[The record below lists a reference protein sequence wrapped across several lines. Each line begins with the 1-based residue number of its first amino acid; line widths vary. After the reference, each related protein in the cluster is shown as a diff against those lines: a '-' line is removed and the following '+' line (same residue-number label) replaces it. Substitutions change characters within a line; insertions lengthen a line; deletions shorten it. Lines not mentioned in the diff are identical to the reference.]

1 MYAIRRAIIGT
12 KIPGLTRQL
21 STATSTSSASTVLQR
36 WIDSAPSNVLHLED
50 HVTLSRVQSLV
61 STIEVP
67 QDGLA
72 SQWSSKGDILPAG
85 WTLLFF
91 PPWDSTTS
99 SLGLDGT
106 EKTPHHPPLEGG
118 LDERMW
124 VGGSFTFPRNYQT
137 PNSGQGIRIGH
148 GIQCTAKVVD
158 VKKKIGKDGRTGYYV
173 QVEREIRE
181 QGTGDDGSSGTA
193 DVAVKETRI
202 HIYRP
207 SMTDEQ
213 RKKTLEASASQSLK
227 KLEARRNEADFV
239 MEFLPTPNMLM
250 RFSALTFNTHRIHW
264 DERYCKEIE
273 GREGLIVHGPLTALL
288 LLNTFR
294 HHLPQGVEGV
304 KDFTYR
310 NTAPLVVDR
319 KVAFC
324 GKWKGDEC
332 ELWVEQEDG
341 LVVMTAVG
349 RGWKKEE

>member
-1 MYAIRRAIIGT
+1 MHAIRRALNRVGR
-12 KIPGLTRQL
+12 PALTRQL
-21 STATSTSSASTVLQR
+21 STATSSNSTVLQQ
-36 WIDSAPSNVLHLED
+36 WINSAPSNVLYLED
-50 HVTLSRVQSLV
+50 HVTLSRVRSLV
-61 STIEVP
+61 STIEVS

-72 SQWSSKGDILPAG
+72 SVWSTKGDILPPG

-99 SLGLDGT
+99 SLAPDGT

-124 VGGSFTFPRNYQT
+124 VGGSFAFARGYQT
-137 PNSGQGIRIGH
+137 PNSGQGIRIGSE
-148 GIQCTAKVVD
+148 IECKAKVLD
-158 VKKKIGKDGRTGYYV
+158 VKKKMGKDGRPGYYV
-173 QVEREIRE
+173 QVQREIRE
-181 QGTGDDGSSGTA
+181 RGEGTSSEATGT
-193 DVAVKETRI
+193 VAVKETRV

-213 RKKTLEASASQSLK
+213 RQKVMEANSPSLLK
-227 KLEARRNEADFV
+227 NLDARRHEADFV
-239 MEFLPTPNMLM
+239 MPFLPTPKMLM

-264 DERYCKEIE
+264 DERYCKEVE

-294 HHLPQGVEGV
+294 HNLPRGEWEGV

-324 GKWKGDEC
+324 GKWKGEDC

-341 LVVMTAVG
+341 LIVMTGVG
-349 RGWKKEE
+349 RGWKKGEK